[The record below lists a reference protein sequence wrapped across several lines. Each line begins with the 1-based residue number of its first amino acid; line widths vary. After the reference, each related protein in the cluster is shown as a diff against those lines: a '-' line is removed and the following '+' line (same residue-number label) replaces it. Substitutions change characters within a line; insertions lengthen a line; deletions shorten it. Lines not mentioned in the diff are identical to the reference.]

1 MCRSHSFFHFLKY
14 THIACSFHPPVLVLA
29 QNHRPNHSSC
39 FSSLLCRWSSL
50 SVPINIFASVS
61 VPLSLCLCICPCLCL
76 SDPFPFAWNS
86 SRGLRIPGPNDLAT
100 TCVTTN
106 TWPKRRRSTWRKSV
120 NILQNM
126 T

>member
-29 QNHRPNHSSC
+29 QNHRRNHSSC

-76 SDPFPFAWNS
+76 SDPFPFAWNP
-86 SRGLRIPGPNDLAT
+86 SRGLRIPGPMI
-100 TCVTTN
+100 
-106 TWPKRRRSTWRKSV
+106 WPPPVSQPTRGLNVADQHGGKALTFYK
-120 NILQNM
+120 I
-126 T
+126 